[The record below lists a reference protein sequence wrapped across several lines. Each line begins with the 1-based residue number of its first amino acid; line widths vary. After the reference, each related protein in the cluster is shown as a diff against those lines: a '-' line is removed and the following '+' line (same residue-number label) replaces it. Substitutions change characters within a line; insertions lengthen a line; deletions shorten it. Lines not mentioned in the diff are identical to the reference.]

1 MGLSWLG
8 KLMPYFIA
16 VRLIKRY
23 NSESTATLQFKWQ
36 GKVQEEING
45 KVRLFDNGEYL
56 FVSDVSELLQE
67 KIRIKNKL
75 RAVESRLEKYTT
87 PVEQPGWNE

>member
-1 MGLSWLG
+1 MSLSWLG

-16 VRLIKRY
+16 VKSIKRY
-23 NSESTATLQFKWQ
+23 NSENTATLQFKWQ

-45 KVRLFDNGEYL
+45 KVRSFDNGEYL

-67 KIRIKNKL
+67 KIKIKNKL
-75 RAVESRLEKYTT
+75 REVEGQLEKYEK
-87 PVEQPGWNE
+87 PIKMPGWND

>member
-1 MGLSWLG
+1 MSLSWLG

-16 VRLIKRY
+16 VKSIKRY
-23 NSESTATLQFKWQ
+23 NSENTATLQFKWQ

-45 KVRLFDNGEYL
+45 KVRSFDNGEYL

-67 KIRIKNKL
+67 KIKIKNKL
-75 RAVESRLEKYTT
+75 REVEGQLEKYEK
-87 PVEQPGWNE
+87 PVKKLGWND

>member
-1 MGLSWLG
+1 MSLSWLG

-16 VRLIKRY
+16 VKSIKRY
-23 NSESTATLQFKWQ
+23 NSENTATLQFKWQ

-67 KIRIKNKL
+67 KMKMKSKL
-75 RAVESRLEKYTT
+75 RVIEDRLEKYEK
-87 PVEQPGWNE
+87 PVKKLGWND